1 MLDKRV
7 VSSFFFF
14 GFRCLCLFL
23 FVFYSVWS
31 VFLDLSFVSFFFI
44 VWFLFLSEQSTSTM
58 EKVQGDD
65 AQLAAM
71 GHKAELK
78 RNFSM
83 LYVSRI
89 GVMVCS
95 GR

>member
-1 MLDKRV
+1 
-7 VSSFFFF
+7 
-14 GFRCLCLFL
+14 
-23 FVFYSVWS
+23 
-31 VFLDLSFVSFFFI
+31 
-44 VWFLFLSEQSTSTM
+44 M
-58 EKVQGDD
+58 EKVRGDD

-89 GVMVCS
+89 GGYGLQWS
-95 GR
+95 LTILGRCWVWLLPF